1 MPEISFDNN
10 LKAVP
15 PLTGS
20 YCGENKYNTL
30 ENSLQFTI
38 STYC

>member
-1 MPEISFDNN
+1 MPEIEFDNN

-20 YCGENKYNTL
+20 YCGENKFKPVDL
-30 ENSLQFTI
+30 ILQFTI
-38 STYC
+38 TSGC